1 MADIGDHWIF
11 ASYINHLE
19 KRIGARLEDA
29 ERKELCDFAR
39 NHFESIDRCNA
50 LFHGVTRAIHLTEV
64 ILATLEG
71 RWLLA
76 KRVDPRELRHVLLAV
91 WCHSAAFAD
100 TLADDTRLPRG
111 ISNDGWW
118 PWVSDRSATL
128 CAHAG
133 QSIKGMDVPQL
144 VALAQACGFE
154 RVASENQSKVPESP
168 DNELI
173 QQVHGAWLISLAS
186 EADQATKLKPLWT
199 ALHCWSDQSSGA
211 PLELPGSL
219 PEWIDFRSYWKSI
232 LSQWSSGAMAPALEL
247 LELTEDG
254 RDHLEHL
261 RRALQ

>member
-1 MADIGDHWIF
+1 VANGAAHWIF
-11 ASYINHLE
+11 ASYIDHLE
-19 KRIGARLEDA
+19 KRIGTRLEDA

-64 ILATLEG
+64 VLATLEG

-76 KRVDPRELRHVLLAV
+76 KRVDPLELRHVLLAV

-100 TLADDTRLPRG
+100 TLAGDTRLPRG

-118 PWVSDRSATL
+118 PWVHDRSATL

-133 QSIKGMDVPQL
+133 ERIKGTDVPQL
-144 VALAQACGFE
+144 VALTQACGLS
-154 RVASENQSKVPESP
+154 RVASENPSEVPESP

-173 QQVHGAWLISLAS
+173 QRVHGAWLISLAS
-186 EADQATKLKPLWT
+186 GADQATKLKPLWT
-199 ALHCWSDQSSGA
+199 ALHYWSGQNAGT
-211 PLELPGSL
+211 PLELPRSL
-219 PEWIDFRSYWKSI
+219 PEWIDFPKYWKSI
-232 LSQWSSGAMAPALEL
+232 LSQWSSGAMTPALEL

-254 RDHLEHL
+254 RDHLAHL
-261 RRALQ
+261 RRALE

>member
-39 NHFESIDRCNA
+39 HHFESIDRCNA

-100 TLADDTRLPRG
+100 TLADDTRLQRG
-111 ISNDGWW
+111 ISNDGWL
-118 PWVSDRSATL
+118 PWDSDRSATL